1 MLAFI
6 LAIAVGIASLFF
18 FFSAFFAPK
27 LHRKDDFLWSGVGLF
42 YAATLWICAQ
52 RMTGGVL
59 LGQIAAATLVLSF
72 AWQTV
77 KLRVALA
84 NPEKIAEQLNF
95 SLLDWLAG
103 GLSRKKAVSK
113 SKGGI
118 KPQPLSKPTPESVS
132 GAEKVSE
139 TAISK
144 EGLAEAPAEITEP
157 VAQEVIQKIEIE
169 PVAENIVAP
178 PVEAIAEKTPSTPA
192 APKAVKNPTPKPSK
206 PAKTDKKS
214 TQPKKPNFF
223 SRLFAKK
230 APSSPPPKSATI
242 TEALDAVELDQDWEE
257 EASKE
262 TSILPEVMVESVTLE
277 LTETVIEVESVTLE
291 LTETVIEETPVTE
304 TEIEDDLDD
313 LLEEPE
319 TSENNISEDL
329 DELLEE
335 SNVAEVDTL
344 SSDSDN
350 EIAKEP
356 ITPTEVS
363 SEVIEENIAV
373 YDEVLEA
380 VDLDFNSQETQLEPT
395 VLEKPSS
402 DLKDL

>member
-1 MLAFI
+1 
-6 LAIAVGIASLFF
+6 
-18 FFSAFFAPK
+18 
-27 LHRKDDFLWSGVGLF
+27 
-42 YAATLWICAQ
+42 
-52 RMTGGVL
+52 
-59 LGQIAAATLVLSF
+59 
-72 AWQTV
+72 
-77 KLRVALA
+77 
-84 NPEKIAEQLNF
+84 
-95 SLLDWLAG
+95 
-103 GLSRKKAVSK
+103 
-113 SKGGI
+113 
-118 KPQPLSKPTPESVS
+118 
-132 GAEKVSE
+132 
-139 TAISK
+139 
-144 EGLAEAPAEITEP
+144 
-157 VAQEVIQKIEIE
+157 
-169 PVAENIVAP
+169 
-178 PVEAIAEKTPSTPA
+178 
-192 APKAVKNPTPKPSK
+192 
-206 PAKTDKKS
+206 
-214 TQPKKPNFF
+214 
-223 SRLFAKK
+223 
-230 APSSPPPKSATI
+230 
-242 TEALDAVELDQDWEE
+242 LDAVELDQDWEE

-277 LTETVIEVESVTLE
+277 LTETVIE
-291 LTETVIEETPVTE
+291 ETPV

-319 TSENNISEDL
+319 TPENNISEDL

>member
-59 LGQIAAATLVLSF
+59 LGQIAATTLVLSF

-84 NPEKIAEQLNF
+84 NPEKIAEQPNF

-103 GLSRKKAVSK
+103 GLSRKKAVPK

-118 KPQPLSKPTPESVS
+118 KPQPPSQPTTESVS
-132 GAEKVSE
+132 SAEKVSE
-139 TAISK
+139 TAIAK
-144 EGLAEAPAEITEP
+144 EGLAEAPAEMTEP

-178 PVEAIAEKTPSTPA
+178 PVEAIAENTPSTPA

-230 APSSPPPKSATI
+230 APSSPPPKSVTI
-242 TEALDAVELDQDWEE
+242 TEALDAVELDHDWEE
-257 EASKE
+257 EGSKE
-262 TSILPEVMVESVTLE
+262 TSILPEVMVESV
-277 LTETVIEVESVTLE
+277 ILE
-291 LTETVIEETPVTE
+291 LTETVIEETPV

-319 TSENNISEDL
+319 TPENNISEDL

>member
-84 NPEKIAEQLNF
+84 NPEKIAEQPNF

-103 GLSRKKAVSK
+103 GLSRKKALPK
-113 SKGGI
+113 PKGGI
-118 KPQPLSKPTPESVS
+118 KPQTLSKPTTKPAR
-132 GAEKVSE
+132 GAVKVSE
-139 TAISK
+139 TAIAPES
-144 EGLAEAPAEITEP
+144 LAEAPAEITEP
-157 VAQEVIQKIEIE
+157 VVQEVIQKIETE
-169 PVAENIVAP
+169 PLAETIAAS
-178 PVEAIAEKTPSTPA
+178 PVEAITENTPSTPA
-192 APKAVKNPTPKPSK
+192 DPKAVKNSTPKPSK
-206 PAKTDKKS
+206 LAKTDQKS

-230 APSSPPPKSATI
+230 APSSPPSKSATI
-242 TEALDAVELDQDWEE
+242 TEALDAVELVNEWEE
-257 EASKE
+257 EESKE
-262 TSILPEVMVESVTLE
+262 TSILPEVIVESVTLE
-277 LTETVIEVESVTLE
+277 LTETVIR
-291 LTETVIEETPVTE
+291 ETPITE

-319 TSENNISEDL
+319 ASENNISADI

-335 SNVAEVDTL
+335 SKVVEVDTHSSL
-344 SSDSDN
+344 SEN
-350 EIAKEP
+350 EMPKES
-356 ITPTEVS
+356 ITPTEDS
-363 SEVIEENIAV
+363 NEVTEESIAI
-373 YDEVLEA
+373 YDEVLEE
-380 VDLDFNSQETQLEPT
+380 VDLDFSSQETQLEPT
-395 VLEKPSS
+395 VLENPSS
-402 DLKDL
+402 DLKDV

>member
-84 NPEKIAEQLNF
+84 NPEKIAEQPDF
-95 SLLDWLAG
+95 SLLDWLGG

-118 KPQPLSKPTPESVS
+118 KPQPLSKPTIESVS

-139 TAISK
+139 TAIAK
-144 EGLAEAPAEITEP
+144 EGLAEAPAEMTEP

-169 PVAENIVAP
+169 PLAENIVPP
-178 PVEAIAEKTPSTPA
+178 PVEAIAENTPSTPA

-257 EASKE
+257 EDSKE

-277 LTETVIEVESVTLE
+277 LTETVIRETPI
-291 LTETVIEETPVTE
+291 TET
-304 TEIEDDLDD
+304 EDDLDD

-335 SNVAEVDTL
+335 SNVAEVDTP

-363 SEVIEENIAV
+363 SEVIEENIAI

-380 VDLDFNSQETQLEPT
+380 VDLDFSSQETQLEPT

>member
-242 TEALDAVELDQDWEE
+242 TEALDAVELDHDWEE
-257 EASKE
+257 EVSKE
-262 TSILPEVMVESVTLE
+262 TSILPEVMVESV
-277 LTETVIEVESVTLE
+277 ILE
-291 LTETVIEETPVTE
+291 LTETVIEETPV

-319 TSENNISEDL
+319 TPENNISEDL

>member
-84 NPEKIAEQLNF
+84 NPEKIAEQPNF

-103 GLSRKKAVSK
+103 GLSRKKSLPK

-118 KPQPLSKPTPESVS
+118 KPQPPSQPTTESVS
-132 GAEKVSE
+132 SAEKVSE
-139 TAISK
+139 TAIAK
-144 EGLAEAPAEITEP
+144 EGLAEAPAEMTEP

-178 PVEAIAEKTPSTPA
+178 PVEAIAENTPSTPA
-192 APKAVKNPTPKPSK
+192 DPKAVKNPTPKPSK

-277 LTETVIEVESVTLE
+277 LTETVIE
-291 LTETVIEETPVTE
+291 ETPVTE

-356 ITPTEVS
+356 ITPTGVS

>member
-1 MLAFI
+1 
-6 LAIAVGIASLFF
+6 V
-18 FFSAFFAPK
+18 P
-27 LHRKDDFLWSGVGLF
+27 
-42 YAATLWICAQ
+42 
-52 RMTGGVL
+52 
-59 LGQIAAATLVLSF
+59 
-72 AWQTV
+72 
-77 KLRVALA
+77 
-84 NPEKIAEQLNF
+84 
-95 SLLDWLAG
+95 
-103 GLSRKKAVSK
+103 K

-118 KPQPLSKPTPESVS
+118 KPQPLSKPTTESVS
-132 GAEKVSE
+132 SAEKVSE
-139 TAISK
+139 TAIAK
-144 EGLAEAPAEITEP
+144 EGLAEAPAEMTEP

-178 PVEAIAEKTPSTPA
+178 PVEAIAENTPSTPA
-192 APKAVKNPTPKPSK
+192 DPKAVKNPTPKPSK

-242 TEALDAVELDQDWEE
+242 TEALDAVELDHDWEE
-257 EASKE
+257 EVSKE
-262 TSILPEVMVESVTLE
+262 TSILPEVMVESV
-277 LTETVIEVESVTLE
+277 ILE
-291 LTETVIEETPVTE
+291 LTETVIEETPV

-319 TSENNISEDL
+319 TPENNISEDL

>member
-59 LGQIAAATLVLSF
+59 LGQIAATTLVLSF

-84 NPEKIAEQLNF
+84 NPEKIAEQPNF

-103 GLSRKKAVSK
+103 GLSRKKAVPK

-118 KPQPLSKPTPESVS
+118 KPQPLSKPTTESVS
-132 GAEKVSE
+132 SAEKVSE
-139 TAISK
+139 TAIAK
-144 EGLAEAPAEITEP
+144 EAPAEMTEP

-178 PVEAIAEKTPSTPA
+178 PVEAIAENTPSTPA

-242 TEALDAVELDQDWEE
+242 TEALDAVELDHDWEE
-257 EASKE
+257 EVSKE
-262 TSILPEVMVESVTLE
+262 TSILPEVMVESV
-277 LTETVIEVESVTLE
+277 ILE
-291 LTETVIEETPVTE
+291 LTETVIEETPV

-319 TSENNISEDL
+319 TPENNISEDL

-344 SSDSDN
+344 SSDS
-350 EIAKEP
+350 
-356 ITPTEVS
+356 EV
-363 SEVIEENIAV
+363 V
-373 YDEVLEA
+373 
-380 VDLDFNSQETQLEPT
+380 F
-395 VLEKPSS
+395 
-402 DLKDL
+402 

>member
-42 YAATLWICAQ
+42 YAATLWICSQ

-84 NPEKIAEQLNF
+84 NPEKIAEQPNF

-103 GLSRKKAVSK
+103 GLSRKKAVPK

-118 KPQPLSKPTPESVS
+118 KPQPPSQPTTESVS

-139 TAISK
+139 TAIAK
-144 EGLAEAPAEITEP
+144 EILAEAPAEITEP
-157 VAQEVIQKIEIE
+157 VVQEVIQKIEIE
-169 PVAENIVAP
+169 PVAETIAAP
-178 PVEAIAEKTPSTPA
+178 PVEAITENTPSTPA
-192 APKAVKNPTPKPSK
+192 DPKAVKNPTLKPTK
-206 PAKTDKKS
+206 LAKTDKKS

-230 APSSPPPKSATI
+230 APSSPPPKSANI
-242 TEALDAVELDQDWEE
+242 TEALDAVELDNDWEE
-257 EASKE
+257 EESKE
-262 TSILPEVMVESVTLE
+262 TSILPEVIVESVTLE
-277 LTETVIEVESVTLE
+277 LTETVIR
-291 LTETVIEETPVTE
+291 ETPITE
-304 TEIEDDLDD
+304 TEIEDYLDD

-319 TSENNISEDL
+319 ASENNISADL

-335 SNVAEVDTL
+335 SKVAEVDTHSSL
-344 SSDSDN
+344 SEN
-350 EIAKEP
+350 EMPKES
-356 ITPTEVS
+356 ITPTEDRN
-363 SEVIEENIAV
+363 EVIEEDIAI
-373 YDEVLEA
+373 YDEVLEE
-380 VDLDFNSQETQLEPT
+380 VDLDFSSQETQLEPT

>member
-178 PVEAIAEKTPSTPA
+178 PVEAIAENTPSTPA
-192 APKAVKNPTPKPSK
+192 DSKAVKNPTPKPSK

-262 TSILPEVMVESVTLE
+262 TSILPEVM
-277 LTETVIEVESVTLE
+277 VESVTLE